1 MDKEK
6 AIVDILEQQGWI
18 RQFIASEPRL
28 NEAVEMYK
36 EAGFDVHL
44 EPLPTSP
51 IQLEEEKCQ
60 FDADCRQC
68 FEGFE
73 DQYRIIFTRPNKA
86 DTDGV
91 EDDLF

>member
-6 AIVDILEQQGWI
+6 AIKALEQHGWI
-18 RQFIASEPRL
+18 RQFIANEPRL
-28 NEAVEMYK
+28 SESVEMYK

-44 EPLPTSP
+44 EPLPPHSQ
-51 IQLEEEKCQ
+51 QLKEKECEV
-60 FDADCRQC
+60 DADCRQC

-73 DQYRIIFTRPNKA
+73 DQYKIIFTRPSDENTA
-86 DTDGV
+86 GL